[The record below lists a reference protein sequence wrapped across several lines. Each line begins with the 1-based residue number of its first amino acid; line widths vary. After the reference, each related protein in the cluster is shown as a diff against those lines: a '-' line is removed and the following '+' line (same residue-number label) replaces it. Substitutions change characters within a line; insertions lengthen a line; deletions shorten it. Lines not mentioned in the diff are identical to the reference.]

1 MKKILITG
9 CTGFVGYHL
18 TSRLIKKNYK
28 VIGIDNNSRGRLNRF
43 SEFDLKKF
51 DFKKIDI
58 RNYKE
63 LSDSIEEVEA
73 VVHLAYVNGTENFYN
88 HPDLVLDVGIRGL
101 LNIFDL
107 CKEKNIKE
115 LYIASSSEVL
125 GNPKNIPTSE
135 ESEINISN
143 ISNPRYSYGG
153 GKILYELFGK
163 HYMPDF
169 FSKLILFRPF
179 NVYGPKMDVGHVIP
193 DLLSKIKKI
202 DLNNPVVDFEVSGNS
217 DQTRSFEY
225 IEDFVDGFEII
236 MKKGLNR
243 EIYNIGNDEEVS
255 IKSLI
260 KKIFKIINPKIN
272 INIIDK
278 NDHVGSPV
286 RRCPDISKLKK
297 LGYAPKINLETGL
310 KKIIESS
317 F

>member
-43 SEFDLKKF
+43 TEDDLKKF

-135 ESEINISN
+135 ESEINLSN

-310 KKIIESS
+310 KKMIESS

>member
-28 VIGIDNNSRGRLNRF
+28 IIGIDNNSRGRLNRF
-43 SEFDLKKF
+43 TEEDLKKF

-63 LSDSIEEVEA
+63 LFHSIEEVDA

-88 HPDLVLDVGIRGL
+88 HPDLVLDVGVRGL

-125 GNPKNIPTSE
+125 GNPQNIPTSE
-135 ESEINISN
+135 DSEISLSN

-163 HYMPDF
+163 HYMPNF

-202 DLNNPVVDFEVSGNS
+202 DTNRPVIDFEVSGNS

-255 IKSLI
+255 IKNLI
-260 KKIFKIINPKIN
+260 KKIFKIINPKTN

-286 RRCPDISKLKK
+286 RRCPDISKLKN
-297 LGYAPKINLETGL
+297 LGYTPKINLETGL
-310 KKIIESS
+310 KKMIESS

>member
-43 SEFDLKKF
+43 TEDDLKKF

-135 ESEINISN
+135 ESEN
-143 ISNPRYSYGG
+143 
-153 GKILYELFGK
+153 
-163 HYMPDF
+163 
-169 FSKLILFRPF
+169 KLI
-179 NVYGPKMDVGHVIP
+179 
-193 DLLSKIKKI
+193 
-202 DLNNPVVDFEVSGNS
+202 
-217 DQTRSFEY
+217 
-225 IEDFVDGFEII
+225 
-236 MKKGLNR
+236 
-243 EIYNIGNDEEVS
+243 
-255 IKSLI
+255 
-260 KKIFKIINPKIN
+260 
-272 INIIDK
+272 
-278 NDHVGSPV
+278 
-286 RRCPDISKLKK
+286 
-297 LGYAPKINLETGL
+297 
-310 KKIIESS
+310 
-317 F
+317 